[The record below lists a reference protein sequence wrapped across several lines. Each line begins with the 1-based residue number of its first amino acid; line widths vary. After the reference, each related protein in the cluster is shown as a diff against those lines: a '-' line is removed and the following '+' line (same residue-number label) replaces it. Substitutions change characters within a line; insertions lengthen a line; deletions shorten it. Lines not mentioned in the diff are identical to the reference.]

1 MRERLQKL
9 IAKAG
14 LASRRQAENW
24 ISQGRVTVNNRTAHL
39 GQSADV
45 RTDQIKVDGVSLKGE
60 ERKLTVLLNKPRGYV
75 CTLKDPEGRALVTDL
90 VRDIPERLFPV
101 GRLDYNSEGLLLLTN
116 DGDLAHALSHPG
128 KEVAKTY
135 LVKVRGRFTTAMA
148 EQMRGGLL
156 LEDGMTLPAQVKN
169 IRAVANNCWF
179 EVTLREG
186 RNRQVRRMCEFFGLT
201 VVRLKRIKLGFLT
214 LDGVRTGTYRQLL
227 DTEVAKLKR
236 KC

>member
-1 MRERLQKL
+1 M
-9 IAKAG
+9 
-14 LASRRQAENW
+14 
-24 ISQGRVTVNNRTAHL
+24 
-39 GQSADV
+39 
-45 RTDQIKVDGVSLKGE
+45 
-60 ERKLTVLLNKPRGYV
+60 LLP
-75 CTLKDPEGRALVTDL
+75 
-90 VRDIPERLFPV
+90 
-101 GRLDYNSEGLLLLTN
+101 N

>member
-9 IAKAG
+9 IAKSG
-14 LASRRQAENW
+14 LASRRRAEDW
-24 ISQGRVTVNNRTAHL
+24 ISQGRVTVNNRIAHL
-39 GQSADV
+39 GQSADLQA
-45 RTDQIKVDGVSLKGE
+45 DQVKIDGVPIKAE

-116 DGDLAHALSHPG
+116 DGDLAQALSHPG
-128 KEVAKTY
+128 KEVAKIY
-135 LVKVRGRFTTAMA
+135 LVKVRGRFTRTMA
-148 EQMRGGLL
+148 EQMRTGLL
-156 LEDGMTLPAQVKN
+156 LEDGMTLPAQVHN
-169 IRAVANNCWF
+169 IRAVANNSWF
-179 EVTLREG
+179 EVTLKEG
-186 RNRQVRRMCEFFGLT
+186 RNRQVRRMCEYFGLT

-227 DTEVAKLKR
+227 DKEVTKLKR
-236 KC
+236 KY